1 MQYGICPLSVIPIR
15 SNAENAGELLSQLLY
30 GEHFKILEQRKFWSR
45 IRVAFDGFEGWVNNQ
60 QIALIEEEDFMEIE
74 NSNIVKH
81 SSDLISFVS
90 TETRTL
96 LPIVLG
102 SSILNSKILP
112 YTFEGSSI
120 LSKSKKSKFLETAL
134 LYLNVPFL
142 PGGRPPF
149 GIDSSG
155 FSQMVY
161 KINGY
166 PLKRTAS
173 EQSTQGE
180 ALSFIEESEP
190 GDLAFF
196 DNKEGEIDHVG
207 IIMKDNYIIHS
218 NEKVRIDRLDH
229 TGIFNAETRN
239 YTHSLRVIKKM
250 V

>member
-15 SNAENAGELLSQLLY
+15 LKAENAGELISQLLF
-30 GEHFKILEQRKFWSR
+30 GEHFKILEKRKFWSR

-60 QIALIEEEDFMEIE
+60 QIVFIEEDDFMEIE
-74 NSNIVKH
+74 NTDIFKH
-81 SSDLISFVS
+81 SSELFSFAS
-90 TETRTL
+90 TERGTL

-102 SSILNSKILP
+102 SSIPHNKVLP
-112 YTFEGSSI
+112 YIFEGSAI
-120 LSKSKKSKFLETAL
+120 QTKSNKSEFLATAL
-134 LYLNVPFL
+134 LYLHAPFL
-142 PGGRPPF
+142 QGGRTPF

-166 PLKRTAS
+166 HLKRTAS
-173 EQSTQGE
+173 EQSKQGE

-218 NEKVRIDRLDH
+218 NGKVRIDRIDH

>member
-15 SNAENAGELLSQLLY
+15 SKAENAGELVSQLLY

-45 IRVAFDGFEGWVNNQ
+45 IRVAFDGVEGWVNNQ
-60 QIALIEEEDFMEIE
+60 QIAFIEEDDFMEIE
-74 NSNIVKH
+74 NSDIFKYA
-81 SSDLISFVS
+81 SDLISFVS
-90 TETRTL
+90 TETETL

-102 SSILNSKILP
+102 SSIQHSKVLP
-112 YTFEGSSI
+112 NIFEGNAKQ
-120 LSKSKKSKFLETAL
+120 SKSNKSEFIETAL
-134 LYLNVPFL
+134 LYLNAPFL
-142 PGGRPPF
+142 TGGRTPF

-166 PLKRTAS
+166 HLKRTAP
-173 EQSTQGE
+173 EQSAQGE

-218 NEKVRIDRLDH
+218 NGKVRIDRIDH